1 MKTTSKQQTM
11 NTVINKTVWCYNQ
24 NGSAFPVK
32 ASVQL
37 LDTGEAKI
45 ILHNNVKDVQLVAVQ
60 GGQFGW
66 KICFCSSSNKKCEQI
81 ARTLMNQ
88 YYAC

>member
-1 MKTTSKQQTM
+1 MKKTSIQ
-11 NTVINKTVWCYNQ
+11 TVINKTFWCYNQ
-24 NGSAFPVK
+24 NKSAFPVK

-45 ILHNNVKDVQLVAVQ
+45 ILHNDVKNVELVAVQ
-60 GGQFGW
+60 GGQYGW
-66 KICFCSSSNKKCEQI
+66 KIAFCSSSNKKCEQI
-81 ARTLMNQ
+81 ARTLLNQ

>member
-1 MKTTSKQQTM
+1 MKKTASTAVN
-11 NTVINKTVWCYNQ
+11 NTVINRTFWCYNQ

-37 LDTGEAKI
+37 LETGEAKI
-45 ILHNNVKDVQLVAVQ
+45 ILHNNVKNVELVAVQ
-60 GGQFGW
+60 GGQYGW
-66 KICFCSSSNKKCEQI
+66 KIAFCSSSNKKCEQI

>member
-1 MKTTSKQQTM
+1 MKTTSKQQAM
-11 NTVINKTVWCYNQ
+11 NTVINRTFWCYNQ
-24 NGSAFPVK
+24 NGSAFSVK

-37 LDTGEAKI
+37 LTTGEAKI
-45 ILHNNVKDVQLVAVQ
+45 ILHNNVKNVELVAVQ

-66 KICFCSSSNKKCEQI
+66 KIAFCSSSNKKCEQI
-81 ARTLMNQ
+81 ARTLLNQ

>member
-1 MKTTSKQQTM
+1 MKTTSKQQM
-11 NTVINKTVWCYNQ
+11 NTAINKTFWCYSQ
-24 NGSAFPVK
+24 NGSAFPMK

-37 LDTGEAKI
+37 LETGEAKI
-45 ILHNNVKDVQLVAVQ
+45 ILHNDMKDIQLVAVQ
-60 GGQFGW
+60 GSQYGW
-66 KICFCSSSNKKCEQI
+66 QIAFCSSSNKKCEQI

>member
-11 NTVINKTVWCYNQ
+11 NTVINKTFWCYSQ

-37 LDTGEAKI
+37 LETGEAKI
-45 ILHNNVKDVQLVAVQ
+45 ILHNDMKDIQLVAVQ
-60 GGQFGW
+60 GSQFGW
-66 KICFCSSSNKKCEQI
+66 KIAFCSSSNKKCEQI

>member
-1 MKTTSKQQTM
+1 M
-11 NTVINKTVWCYNQ
+11 NAVVNKTFWCRNW

-37 LDTGEAKI
+37 LDTGEAKV
-45 ILHNNVKDVQLVAVQ
+45 ILHNDVRDIQLVAVQ
-60 GGQFGW
+60 GGQYGW
-66 KICFCSSSNKKCEQI
+66 KIAFCSSSNKKCEQI
-81 ARTLMNQ
+81 ARTLLNQ

>member
-1 MKTTSKQQTM
+1 MKKTASI
-11 NTVINKTVWCYNQ
+11 NTVVNKTFWCYNQ

-37 LDTGEAKI
+37 LETGEAKI
-45 ILHNNVKDVQLVAVQ
+45 ILHNNVKNVELVAVQ

-81 ARTLMNQ
+81 ARTLLNQ
-88 YYAC
+88 YDAC

>member
-1 MKTTSKQQTM
+1 MKKTASI
-11 NTVINKTVWCYNQ
+11 NTVVNKTFWCYNQ

-37 LDTGEAKI
+37 LETGEAKI
-45 ILHNNVKDVQLVAVQ
+45 ILHNNVKNVELVAVQ

-66 KICFCSSSNKKCEQI
+66 KIAFCSSSNKKCEQI
-81 ARTLMNQ
+81 ARTLLNQ